1 MHGGTREGGVAVTSC
16 HVKSSQVKPSRGASE
31 GVVAGRV
38 AELQGVVAGIAVGKE
53 SELQPAKVR
62 LRLRLRR
69 WLPQA

>member
-1 MHGGTREGGVAVTSC
+1 MHGGTREGGVAVTSR
-16 HVKSSQVKPSRGASE
+16 HVTSSQAKPSRGASE